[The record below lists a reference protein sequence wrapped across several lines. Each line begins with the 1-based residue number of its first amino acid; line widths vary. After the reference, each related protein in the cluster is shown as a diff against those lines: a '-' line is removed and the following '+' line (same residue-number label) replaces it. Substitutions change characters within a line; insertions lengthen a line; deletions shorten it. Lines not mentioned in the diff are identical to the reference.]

1 MASQLRKPLSEV
13 ERSTKKTVICVTG
26 AAGYLASSIVARLLA
41 AGHSV
46 RGTVRDPSNAAKNAH
61 LWALPGSKE
70 KLKLFKVRE
79 MNMRER
85 GKREEDGG
93 IFSPCNFR
101 CPFARLTRHV
111 FLLPF
116 SLSLSTSSTKKKA
129 DLTDPSSFDEA
140 LQGCTALIH
149 TASPVIM
156 NPEKG
161 RERELLIEPAVQ
173 GAENVLR
180 AATRAKTVT

>member
-85 GKREEDGG
+85 EERETRMEGFFPHA
-93 IFSPCNFR
+93 IFDAP
-101 CPFARLTRHV
+101 
-111 FLLPF
+111 LLDSRGTSSSSR
-116 SLSLSTSSTKKKA
+116 SLSLFPPPRQKKRPTSPTLPRSTRPSRAAPRSSTRPA
-129 DLTDPSSFDEA
+129 LSS
-140 LQGCTALIH
+140 
-149 TASPVIM
+149 
-156 NPEKG
+156 
-161 RERELLIEPAVQ
+161 
-173 GAENVLR
+173 
-180 AATRAKTVT
+180 